1 MELLRL
7 IAFDKDDIEVVS
19 THLQDALVTVSDIHW
34 QPALKRLVVGC
45 ARFCWEATQAPN
57 PDYQRRSTA
66 LRFDRVENFKARGID
81 PAAKDRTLNLLA
93 VEFEETDPPAG
104 IITFIFSGGAALR
117 LEIECLECELADLG
131 PCWPTKVCPGH
142 EVAPESVP
150 AAQASKSLQG

>member
-45 ARFCWEATQAPN
+45 ARFCWETTQAPN
-57 PDYQRRSTA
+57 PDYHRRSTA
-66 LRFDRVENFKARGID
+66 LRFDRVEKFKARGID

-150 AAQASKSLQG
+150 AAQGSKSLQG

>member
-19 THLQDALVTVSDIHW
+19 THLQDALVQVSDIHW

-66 LRFDRVENFKARGID
+66 LRFDRVEHFKVRGID
-81 PAAKDRTLNLLA
+81 PAEKDRTLNLLA
-93 VEFEETDPPAG
+93 VEFEENDPPG
-104 IITFIFSGGAALR
+104 GVITFIFSGGAALR

-142 EVAPESVP
+142 DVTP
-150 AAQASKSLQG
+150 AAAVSLDGSKPLQG

>member
-19 THLQDALVTVSDIHW
+19 THLQDALVHVTDIRW

-45 ARFCWEATQAPN
+45 DRFDWEATQAAIPE
-57 PDYQRRSTA
+57 YQRRRTA
-66 LRFDRVENFKARGID
+66 LRFDRVLNFKCRGID
-81 PAAKDRTLNLLA
+81 PADKDRTLNLLA
-93 VEFEETDPPAG
+93 VEFEENDPPAG
-104 IITFIFSGGAALR
+104 VITFIFSGGAALR

-142 EVAPESVP
+142 EVAPESVQ
-150 AAQASKSLQG
+150 AAEGSKSLQG